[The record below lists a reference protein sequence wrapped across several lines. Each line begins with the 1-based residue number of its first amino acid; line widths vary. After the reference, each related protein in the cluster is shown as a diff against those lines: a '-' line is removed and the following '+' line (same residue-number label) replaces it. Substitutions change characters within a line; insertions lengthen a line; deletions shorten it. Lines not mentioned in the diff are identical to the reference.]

1 MVPLDDDE
9 RRALRHKARE
19 ATLEALRALG
29 GEAQRRAILDH
40 ALAQAGFTERELAA
54 SPPEA
59 AGDKFRSL
67 VDHNLSWALTNL
79 KRDGLVKNPAWSV
92 WRLAGAA
99 LEPIEPLVSTTAP
112 PDRLAELQTMR
123 YDDYLRTPEW
133 RQVKAAALLRASNAC
148 ALDASHTEDLEVHHR
163 SYERRGAELP
173 TDVIVLCQPCH
184 RLHHQANGR
193 PSRPVAPSTVP
204 GPAKPSS
211 FFSRLLNRRAA

>member
-1 MVPLDDDE
+1 MVQLDDDE

-29 GEAQRRAILDH
+29 GEAQRRAIREH
-40 ALAQAGFTERELAA
+40 ALAQAGFTERELSA

-59 AGDKFRSL
+59 AGDKFESL
-67 VDHNLSWALTNL
+67 VHHNLAWALTNL
-79 KRDGLVKNPAWSV
+79 KRDGLVERTAHAV

-99 LEPIEPLVSTTAP
+99 LEPVEPLVSSTAP
-112 PDRLAELQTMR
+112 PDRLTELQTMR
-123 YDDYLRTPEW
+123 YRDYLRSPEW
-133 RQVKAAALLRASNAC
+133 RQVRAAALLRAGNAC

-184 RLHHQANGR
+184 RLHHQAHGR
-193 PSRPVAPSTVP
+193 PSRPVATANEPRSK
-204 GPAKPSS
+204 PASL
-211 FFSRLLNRRAA
+211 FSRLLNRRAA